1 MRLIFIWGPA
11 SQRRFPPPTFFPYG
25 KFIDLGQGGK
35 PTWGV
40 AVGTQHIQAA
50 ARWQPG
56 EVVIPVVCM
65 ADVTGT
71 GMLSYIFMP

>member
-1 MRLIFIWGPA
+1 MG
-11 SQRRFPPPTFFPYG
+11 SQIPRRFAPNVFPLW

-50 ARWQPG
+50 AAAKAALGSGDSCGLYGW
-56 EVVIPVVCM
+56 M
-65 ADVTGT
+65 
-71 GMLSYIFMP
+71 